1 MIELNRHIEI
11 LLLDNDCVIVPDFG
25 GFMAHHVDACYIE
38 EEHLFLPPR
47 RTLGFNPQLKLND
60 HLLVQSYIEAY
71 DISYPEASKRIE
83 DEVRELKMHI
93 ETEGEYE
100 MTDIGIL
107 RLNEEGRYEFTPCEA
122 GILTP
127 SLYGFSSFEMPTISE
142 LTSSKTATET
152 EADEKV
158 SLIPAE
164 EKATVSETVEQV
176 EMPQAKDEEIQEDEK
191 NEAVIIKMSWIRN
204 AVAVAAAI
212 LVFFMLGIP
221 VSNSVV
227 DDTIQQSSMLPAG
240 IHLDTAVQQN
250 NNLVSASENET
261 NAPNK
266 ADQSTEQKGNDVA
279 KSTPSVAYTIVLA
292 SQTPLH
298 HAETFVESLSKKGYT
313 DTHIMQMKNCCKVR
327 VVYSSFASEE
337 EAQNGLRQLRSGNNL
352 FTDAWVLKVEK

>member
-25 GFMAHHVDACYIE
+25 GFMAHNVDACYIE

-100 MTDIGIL
+100 LTDIGVL

-127 SLYGFSSFEMPTISE
+127 SLYGFNSFEMPTISE
-142 LTSSKTATET
+142 LTASKTVAET
-152 EADEKV
+152 EADEKD

-164 EKATVSETVEQV
+164 EQETVSETAEQV
-176 EMPQAKDEEIQEDEK
+176 EMPQAEEEVVQEKET
-191 NEAVIIKMSWIRN
+191 EAVIIKMSWIRN

-212 LVFFMLGIP
+212 LVFFMLDIP

-240 IHLDTAVQQN
+240 IHLDSAIQKDK
-250 NNLVSASENET
+250 NLASTNKNET
-261 NAPNK
+261 DALNK
-266 ADQSTEQKGNDVA
+266 ANKSTEEKGNDIA
-279 KSTPSVAYTIVLA
+279 KSTPTVAYTIVLA
-292 SQTPLH
+292 SETPLH

-313 DTHIMQMKNCCKVR
+313 DTHIMQMRNCCKVR

-337 EAQNGLRQLRSGNNL
+337 EAHDSLRQLRSGNSI
-352 FTDAWVLKVEK
+352 FADAWVLKVEK

>member
-100 MTDIGIL
+100 LTDIGIL

-127 SLYGFSSFEMPTISE
+127 SLYGFNSFEMPTISE
-142 LTSSKTATET
+142 LASSKTVTKT

-158 SLIPAE
+158 SLISAE
-164 EKATVSETVEQV
+164 EQKVANETTEQE
-176 EMPQAKDEEIQEDEK
+176 EMPQAEEEVIQEEGT
-191 NEAVIIKMSWIRN
+191 EAIIIKMSWIRN

-212 LVFFMLGIP
+212 LAFFMLDIP

-227 DDTIQQSSMLPAG
+227 DDTIQQSSMLPAS
-240 IHLDTAVQQN
+240 IHLDSALQQDN
-250 NNLVSASENET
+250 DPTSANENET
-261 NAPNK
+261 DALNK
-266 ADQSTEQKGNDVA
+266 ANKSTEQKENDIV
-279 KSTPSVAYTIVLA
+279 KNTPTVLYTIVLA
-292 SQTPLH
+292 SETPLH
-298 HAETFVESLSKKGYT
+298 HAETFIESLVKKGYT
-313 DTHIMQMKNCCKVR
+313 DTRIMQMKNSSKVR

-337 EAQNGLRQLRSGNNL
+337 EAHDSLRQLRSGNDI
-352 FTDAWVLKVEK
+352 FQEAWVLKVEK